1 MVSEIIDEINSAVDA
16 DALFSTIKKR
26 ASNKYRRMMR
36 AVHPDVDSSPEAAA
50 AAARLNALWED
61 WRAKHDGK
69 PTTTSFTPKAKPE
82 LVKILK
88 TDSSAI
94 FKTDDG
100 WLSVD
105 RRAGSE
111 PLDAD
116 VISAIKKLESIL
128 GGSPVEAGGSV
139 SVLKIPQADGLHDA
153 VKIDRALMDDGWT
166 LDKIGKVSGRD
177 AAWILKR
184 LVFLAGA
191 LETVG
196 LEVPELGARVLVQPS
211 KHMIGLFDFIGSARY
226 DDTDAMTPLM
236 RGFLECVVDENTD
249 DGKRLAAFARGC
261 MLRWSRPSPSGLMN
275 ELDEMLFDLYGKPEY
290 HPMADPV
297 GH

>member
-1 MVSEIIDEINSAVDA
+1 MVSEIIDEINEAVDA
-16 DALFSTIKKR
+16 DALFSTIRKR

-61 WRAKHDGK
+61 WRVKHDGK
-69 PTTTSFTPKAKPE
+69 PTTAFTPKAKPK

-88 TDSSAI
+88 TDSSAL

-100 WLSVD
+100 WLAVD
-105 RRAGSE
+105 REAGSK
-111 PLDAD
+111 PLDTET
-116 VISAIKKLESIL
+116 ISAIKKLESIL
-128 GGSPVEAGGSV
+128 NGSPVEAGGSV
-139 SVLKIPQADGLHDA
+139 SVLKIPQADGVHAA
-153 VKIDRALMDDGWT
+153 VKIDRALMDDGWS
-166 LDKIGKVSGRD
+166 LDKIGMVSGRD

-196 LEVPELGARVLVQPS
+196 LEVLELGARVLVQPS
-211 KHMIGLFDFIGSARY
+211 KHMVGLFDFTGSARY

-236 RGFLECVVDENTD
+236 LGFLECVVDENTD
-249 DGKRLAAFARGC
+249 DGKRLAAFARGS
-261 MLRWSRPSPSGLMN
+261 MLRWSRPSPSGLMS
-275 ELDEMLFDLYGKPEY
+275 ELDDALYDLYGKPEY
-290 HPMADPV
+290 HPMADQV